1 MESTQAATRTS
12 TSFSMPFSIDVDSL
26 FDFETRCGDIAGALT
41 RADGDGV
48 RASAIVG
55 QQEAL
60 LVDVCRNDL
69 QITSNVCEE
78 ISNDLNA
85 LKTAVSE
92 LAWWMRSIR
101 GEYQGIAQAAAASGL
116 IVEGDTVTL
125 PNEQDTALTQ
135 VFNQLS
141 VRAREQR
148 TNYERAE
155 YVFSLALENLKVETY
170 EQWIE
175 PVFNALKD
183 HFVPN
188 EKHLLANGVA
198 CGVGTAET
206 LGQGAAAVTMTHF
219 NGLYEA
225 PTGFFAKG
233 DLSQWKFRPT
243 GAHGLEPTG
252 TRSIAPMAG
261 KVGRFAGVAGAV
273 VDGGITAYDT
283 YQTDTVQHPEWS
295 EGHKVARAGVKG
307 GLTGLGTWGFALLGA
322 KGGAA
327 IGAAC
332 SGPFAPVGAVVGG
345 LVGGVVGGLIG
356 HYFGESAGDAINDQ
370 AVDRIA
376 GTV

>member
-1 MESTQAATRTS
+1 
-12 TSFSMPFSIDVDSL
+12 MPFSIDVDSL

-155 YVFSLALENLKVETY
+155 YVFSLALENLKVAHPNAG
-170 EQWIE
+170 WVLKP
-175 PVFNALKD
+175 PVSSR
-183 HFVPN
+183 
-188 EKHLLANGVA
+188 
-198 CGVGTAET
+198 
-206 LGQGAAAVTMTHF
+206 Q
-219 NGLYEA
+219 
-225 PTGFFAKG
+225 
-233 DLSQWKFRPT
+233 
-243 GAHGLEPTG
+243 
-252 TRSIAPMAG
+252 
-261 KVGRFAGVAGAV
+261 
-273 VDGGITAYDT
+273 
-283 YQTDTVQHPEWS
+283 
-295 EGHKVARAGVKG
+295 RAM
-307 GLTGLGTWGFALLGA
+307 
-322 KGGAA
+322 
-327 IGAAC
+327 
-332 SGPFAPVGAVVGG
+332 
-345 LVGGVVGGLIG
+345 
-356 HYFGESAGDAINDQ
+356 
-370 AVDRIA
+370 
-376 GTV
+376 